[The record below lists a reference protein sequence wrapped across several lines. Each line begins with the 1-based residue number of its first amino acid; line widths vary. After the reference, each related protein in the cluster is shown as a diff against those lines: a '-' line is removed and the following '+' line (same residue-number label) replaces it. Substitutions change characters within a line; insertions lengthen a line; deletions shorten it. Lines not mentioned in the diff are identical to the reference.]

1 MFLIKFPPFF
11 AKKKYKLSNFAP
23 KYEIVDKLSIVF
35 IFNQK
40 ELTPIVNNKFSRVEN
55 EMSKKNAEKLLTY

>member
-1 MFLIKFPPFF
+1 MFLRTFPPIF
-11 AKKKYKLSNFAP
+11 AKKKYKLCKFAP

-40 ELTPIVNNKFSRVEN
+40 ELTHIVNNKNSRVEN
-55 EMSKKNAEKLLTY
+55 KISKKKAKKL